1 MMTVCNKDK
10 DTAIYLTENDCIKI
24 ISSKKSNKFLIIQCI
39 KGNLFVKKVK
49 NERSIK

>member
-10 DTAIYLTENDCIKI
+10 DKTIYLTENDCIKI

-39 KGNLFVKKVK
+39 KGNLIIRKVK
-49 NERSIK
+49 TKGV